1 MLSESESRSAGKKI
15 LIVEDEDDYQ
25 HLIGQILSE
34 IGFEIIYASDGEEG
48 VKKAKKEIPGI
59 IILDI
64 NLPKLSG
71 WDVLK
76 AIRDDTDSKVK
87 NIPVIMLTVRGED
100 ADQIKGL
107 DGGADD
113 YVAKPFIP
121 KELLSRVNA
130 VLKRAGGKNEI

>member
-1 MLSESESRSAGKKI
+1 MKKI
-15 LIVEDEDDYQ
+15 LVVEDEEDYQ
-25 HLIGQILSE
+25 HLIGQVLSE
-34 IGFEIIYASDGEEG
+34 SGFEAFYADDGADGLE
-48 VKKAKKEIPGI
+48 KAKKELPDI

-64 NLPKLSG
+64 NLPKLNG
-71 WDVLK
+71 WEVLK
-76 AIRDDTDSKVK
+76 AIRSDADSKLK

-100 ADQIKGL
+100 ADQIRGL

-130 VLKRAGGKNEI
+130 VLKRSGDAK